1 MTESQ
6 SSERTQA
13 LGKAFQR
20 VREHKGLSQAEAA
33 NRAGMTEATVAR
45 MEDGELHP
53 LPLDTVFDL
62 AIDGLDARLGEVGHL
77 TDQYLGRT

>member
-1 MTESQ
+1 VTEPQ
-6 SSERTQA
+6 LSEGAKSLGQA
-13 LGKAFQR
+13 FKR

-33 NRAGMTEATVAR
+33 SRAGMTEATVAKV
-45 MEDGELHP
+45 EDGELHP
-53 LPLDTVFDL
+53 LPLDTVFNL